1 MVAEV
6 DRNETTMN
14 VAAEEWLEA
23 QFAKFDF
30 GGFNEPE
37 AEEVRAVFMNTMRPA
52 TYELFEDDVRACDL
66 INRQGKK
73 LRAIVNMIR
82 GEPAENTLWSTHDAD
97 LLVSDVIEKNKIAEK
112 ALTTLL
118 GFVENVTLK
127 AVINEALA
135 ELRPRTCPNCG
146 TVEITSSMK
155 TEKFPYHLH
164 NEGTVEEMELEAEVR
179 AFTCYACEQQWTD
192 HTGMDAREKVV
203 NAMLVSRGLKRI
215 GE

>member
-6 DRNETTMN
+6 DINETTMN

-23 QFAKFDF
+23 QFEKFDF
-30 GGFNEPE
+30 EGFKDDDKSEI
-37 AEEVRAVFMNTMRPA
+37 RAVFMNTMRPA
-52 TYELFEDDVRACDL
+52 TYELFDDDVRACEL

-82 GEPAENTLWSTHDAD
+82 GEPPEDTLWSTHDAD
-97 LLVSDVIEKNKIAEK
+97 LLVSDALEKNKIAEK

-135 ELRPRTCPNCG
+135 ELRPRCCPNCSS
-146 TVEITSSMK
+146 VEITSSMK
-155 TEKFPYHLH
+155 VEKFPYHLH
-164 NEGTVEEMELEAEVR
+164 NAGTVEEMELEAEVR
-179 AFTCYACEQQWTD
+179 AFTCYICEQQWTD
-192 HTGMDAREKVV
+192 HTAEAAREVVV
-203 NAMLVSRGLKRI
+203 NAMLVSKGLKRI